1 MYDHLAIQLNQQ
13 NQSLLPSVGLQ
24 HMIIKHH
31 DISSIDHYMRLLQ
44 SSKIQ
49 KQKHKD
55 LPHIFILMVL
65 SIS

>member
-13 NQSLLPSVGLQ
+13 NQSLLPSVGLR

-49 KQKHKD
+49 KQKTRTF
-55 LPHIFILMVL
+55 L
-65 SIS
+65 ISLF